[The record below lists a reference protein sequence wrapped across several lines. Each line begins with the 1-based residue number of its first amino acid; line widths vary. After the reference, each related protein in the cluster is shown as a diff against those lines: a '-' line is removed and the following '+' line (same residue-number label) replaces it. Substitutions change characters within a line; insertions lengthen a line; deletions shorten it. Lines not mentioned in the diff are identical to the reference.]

1 MKIFGGSFNG
11 VLILTSKVQVFYQHV
26 MLVQLK
32 RTNFICGNAAIYASK
47 GFRNQIPCQVFT
59 AKIIS
64 TMETKNLSIYWL
76 LCVQYSTR
84 TYLHALHHSKVK
96 LEKHFLCKSV
106 MLFGDYLTIASDP
119 SFCRDVGNR
128 MSLTVTDVILV
139 GRDIFCLFVV
149 QKGAGIQQ
157 TVWVRVFLGHM

>member
-1 MKIFGGSFNG
+1 MWCLFSWKGQKDIIWKRSNLCIKRLQKSKPMSG
-11 VLILTSKVQVFYQHV
+11 VHCINNYHDWNNIT
-26 MLVQLK
+26 
-32 RTNFICGNAAIYASK
+32 I
-47 GFRNQIPCQVFT
+47 
-59 AKIIS
+59 
-64 TMETKNLSIYWL
+64 SIYWL
-76 LCVQYSTR
+76 LFVQYSTR
-84 TYLHALHHSKVK
+84 TYLYALHHSKVK

-119 SFCRDVGNR
+119 SFCKDVGNR

-157 TVWVRVFLGHM
+157 PVWVRVFLGHM